1 MSTSKEYIEYVCE
14 QLYGIEGVTYKKMF
28 SEYFVCI
35 QQKPILLVCDKR
47 TY

>member
-1 MSTSKEYIEYVCE
+1 MSTSKDYIEYLCE
-14 QLYGIEGVTYKKMF
+14 RLYGIEGVTYKKMF
-28 SEYFVCI
+28 GEFFVCI